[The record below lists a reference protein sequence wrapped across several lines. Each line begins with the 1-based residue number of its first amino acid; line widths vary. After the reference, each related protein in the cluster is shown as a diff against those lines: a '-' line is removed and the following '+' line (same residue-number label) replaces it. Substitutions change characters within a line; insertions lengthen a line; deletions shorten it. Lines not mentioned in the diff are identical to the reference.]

1 MNKLNLELESI
12 LKIGKVTSVKG
23 RYVEVLVDKSKNSS
37 HLLFN
42 GEIIKNV
49 SVGSYVKIAK
59 GFEELIGKIDGEF
72 IVEDKGVQDKSYL
85 LVCWGIFKRKN
96 SNKESKN
103 FH

>member
-42 GEIIKNV
+42 G
-49 SVGSYVKIAK
+49 
-59 GFEELIGKIDGEF
+59 
-72 IVEDKGVQDKSYL
+72 
-85 LVCWGIFKRKN
+85 
-96 SNKESKN
+96 
-103 FH
+103 